1 MSVDR
6 RRVMVEPVY
15 HRLSIGEQCRLLS
28 IGCSSYSNAP
38 VVETDETLAL
48 MAVIDATFIWPHQC
62 LN

>member
-1 MSVDR
+1 
-6 RRVMVEPVY
+6 MVEPVY